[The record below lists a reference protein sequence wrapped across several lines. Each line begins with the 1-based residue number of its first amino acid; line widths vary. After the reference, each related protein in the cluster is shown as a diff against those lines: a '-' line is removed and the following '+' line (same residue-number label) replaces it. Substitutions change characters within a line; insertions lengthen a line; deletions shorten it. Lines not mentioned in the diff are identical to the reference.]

1 MKRAGTFALAAV
13 SAAMLGGCVIVD
25 AEVRDHGWSHGDDGY
40 GYLYGAEISDR
51 GQEITI
57 TVHSNGCT
65 ERGDF
70 DVDVDHRGDDRFN
83 IGFQRVEP
91 DNCKA
96 LVPEGRRLTWTYEE
110 LGLPRHATVLIIN
123 PVGR

>member
-1 MKRAGTFALAAV
+1 MKRAGTFVLAAA

-25 AEVRDHGWSHGDDGY
+25 AEVRDHHWNDGEDGY
-40 GYLYGAEISDR
+40 GYIYGAEISER
-51 GQEITI
+51 TQEITI
-57 TVHSNGCT
+57 TVRSNGCT

-70 DVDVDHRGDDRFN
+70 DVDVDRDGDRFN
-83 IGFQRVEP
+83 IGFQRERK

-96 LVPEGRRLTWTYEE
+96 LVPEGRRLTWTYGE
-110 LGLPRHATVLIIN
+110 LGLPRYATILIIN

>member
-51 GQEITI
+51 SQEITI

>member
-1 MKRAGTFALAAV
+1 V
-13 SAAMLGGCVIVD
+13 QEHSAAMLGGCVIVD

-51 GQEITI
+51 GREITI

>member
-1 MKRAGTFALAAV
+1 MKRAGTLALAIA
-13 SAAMLGGCVIVD
+13 SAAMLSGCIIVD
-25 AEVRDHGWSHGDDGY
+25 ADVRDDHWSDEGY
-40 GYLYGAEISDR
+40 GYIYGAEISDR
-51 GQEITI
+51 TQEITI

-70 DVDVDHRGDDRFN
+70 DVDIDRDDDTFN
-83 IGFQRVEP
+83 VGFQRVEK

-110 LGLPRHATVLIIN
+110 LGLPRYAKVLITN